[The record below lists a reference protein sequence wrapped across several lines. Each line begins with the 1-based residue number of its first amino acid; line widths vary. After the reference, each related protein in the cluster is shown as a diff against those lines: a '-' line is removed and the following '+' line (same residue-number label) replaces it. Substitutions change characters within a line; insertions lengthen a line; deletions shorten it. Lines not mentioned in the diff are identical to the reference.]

1 MHEDL
6 MSKNLNNE
14 LRFLKADEVCSLLTE
29 FMKIKSQILY
39 TSNTTILQLK
49 EEIKNQNTLSQNE
62 KETVEQ
68 EHTKKA
74 NTLIAELKKT
84 SAEEMVSF
92 ASQ

>member
-39 TSNTTILQLK
+39 TSNTTIL
-49 EEIKNQNTLSQNE
+49 
-62 KETVEQ
+62 
-68 EHTKKA
+68 
-74 NTLIAELKKT
+74 
-84 SAEEMVSF
+84 
-92 ASQ
+92 